1 MKIDHIF
8 QILISLALIYFLFST
23 LTSVIFEW
31 YSHKTQKRGRF
42 LYEAIHKLINDA
54 FNQSF
59 GATLYSHY
67 SIDRLKRDKDSYP
80 QYISSA
86 MFSDALIDVIGRQ
99 SEAINFDLKF
109 KDGSFNIEKVDF
121 VEDRITNP
129 YDRFVVG
136 VNKMAYSPFKTI
148 LRAFCEKSNDYAS
161 LKTAIAEWYD
171 DYMERVSGWYKV
183 KTKRAL
189 FFIGLLVTLVFNLD
203 SIRLVKT
210 LNQDDGLRKNLL
222 LEAERVTYNNNT
234 QYFIADT
241 AVKSSNRMNVL
252 KQMAKH
258 KLVKDSIDQVYFQK
272 CDSIISTID
281 NLSIPVGYHSDF
293 GKQFFNG
300 YGFFWLI
307 GILFSAFA
315 LSFGAP
321 FWFDVMVKVINVR
334 RAGIKPKE
342 TSQS

>member
-1 MKIDHIF
+1 
-8 QILISLALIYFLFST
+8 
-23 LTSVIFEW
+23 
-31 YSHKTQKRGRF
+31 
-42 LYEAIHKLINDA
+42 
-54 FNQSF
+54 
-59 GATLYSHY
+59 
-67 SIDRLKRDKDSYP
+67 
-80 QYISSA
+80 
-86 MFSDALIDVIGRQ
+86 MFSDALIDIIGRQ
-99 SEAINFDLKF
+99 SEDINFNMKF
-109 KDGSFNIEKVDF
+109 KAGSFNIEKVDF
-121 VEDRITNP
+121 EESRIKNP
-129 YDRFVVG
+129 YERFVGG

-148 LRAFCEKSNDYAS
+148 LRSFCEKSSDYNS
-161 LKTAIAEWYD
+161 LKAAIAEWYD

-222 LEAERVTYNNNT
+222 LEAERVTYDNNK
-234 QYFIADT
+234 QHVIADT
-241 AVKSSNRMNVL
+241 IIKNYNRMNVL
-252 KQMAKH
+252 KEIAKN
-258 KLVKDSIDQVYFQK
+258 KLVKDSIDKVYFQK

-293 GKQFFNG
+293 SKQFFNG

-321 FWFDVMVKVINVR
+321 FWFDVMVKVVNVR
-334 RAGIKPKE
+334 RAGVKPKE
-342 TSQS
+342 NSKL